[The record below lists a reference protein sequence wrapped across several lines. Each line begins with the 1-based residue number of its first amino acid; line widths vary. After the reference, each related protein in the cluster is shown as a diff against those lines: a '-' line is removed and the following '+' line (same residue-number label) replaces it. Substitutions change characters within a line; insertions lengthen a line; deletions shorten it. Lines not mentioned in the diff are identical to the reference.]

1 MWFASLQTDSYIH
14 LVSLFRHMFVRS
26 AFLNCIY
33 FYLFLGGEGGGS
45 RCLLHCPTENS
56 TYCWRGE
63 GAKVSVLPGFPQLAR
78 SKSDSKTT
86 DARSVRHFSLQ
97 FRSHKS
103 SAEAAEC
110 VKVTQLVAAPR
121 TRNYWGSAK

>member
-1 MWFASLQTDSYIH
+1 MCGLRVSKLTRIFIWF
-14 LVSLFRHMFVRS
+14 LFFDTCLCEVL
-26 AFLNCIY
+26 FKIVFIFIY
-33 FYLFLGGEGGGS
+33 FLGGRGS